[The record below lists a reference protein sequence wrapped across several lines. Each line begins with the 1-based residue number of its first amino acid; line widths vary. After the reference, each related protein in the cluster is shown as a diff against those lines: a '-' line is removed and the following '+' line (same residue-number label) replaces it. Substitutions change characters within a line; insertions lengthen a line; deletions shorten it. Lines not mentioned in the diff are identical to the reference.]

1 MTDYDQDASSSTARD
16 GWCFGEGDDQPG
28 SQAMLVDSESGFD
41 YRSLWCREA
50 TALARMKRMGCQL
63 RNPRSIQATCALGLV
78 TGMPLGCWMT
88 SL

>member
-1 MTDYDQDASSSTARD
+1 MVF
-16 GWCFGEGDDQPG
+16 WEGDDQPG
-28 SQAMLVDSESGFD
+28 CLAMLVDSERGFD
-41 YRSLWCREA
+41 YRRLWCREA
-50 TALARMKRMGCQL
+50 TALARMKRTGCQL